1 MYVIKRDG
9 TRALFDPNK
18 IVNAINKAMI
28 SVDGSLYETDTA
40 EEIAELIAQ
49 RNKDMSVEYIQDL
62 VESYLMK
69 SERPD
74 VAKAY
79 ILYREQRSKE
89 RIRRSKLVDAV
100 IKRNEA
106 SAVENANANVDEK
119 SFSGR
124 EKEASSD
131 VQKVIALD
139 YTLSPIVSQAH
150 SNMLLY
156 QHDLEKTN
164 IGEHNCLFID
174 FEKLFKDGFET
185 RNGDIRQPSTFSTAC
200 FCAKRMKS
208 WKRIFTVLSKGILLM
223 STFFSR
229 LP

>member
-28 SVDGSLYETDTA
+28 SVDGSLYETETA

-49 RNKDMSVEYIQDL
+49 LNKDMSVEYIQDL

-89 RIRRSKLVDAV
+89 RTRRSKLVNAV
-100 IKRNEA
+100 MKRTEA
-106 SAVENANANVDEK
+106 TAVENSNANVDEK
-119 SFSGR
+119 
-124 EKEASSD
+124 
-131 VQKVIALD
+131 KV
-139 YTLSPIVSQAH
+139 
-150 SNMLLY
+150 
-156 QHDLEKTN
+156 
-164 IGEHNCLFID
+164 LFY
-174 FEKLFKDGFET
+174 F
-185 RNGDIRQPSTFSTAC
+185 
-200 FCAKRMKS
+200 
-208 WKRIFTVLSKGILLM
+208 KRIQCQQ
-223 STFFSR
+223 R
-229 LP
+229 N